1 MTAPSVLDRLA
12 DLAGVEPDYWDI
24 WGNHHAIAPENKR
37 RLLSTLGCPAE
48 DDAGAGAAVA
58 RLDEQEWLRP
68 LPPVRI
74 LRTNEPATAI
84 LTLPAADSGQRI
96 SATLLEESGTYHEF
110 GYLPAAS
117 DLLDVRNIGGREYR
131 RYHMPIPVELP
142 LGYHTLRLD
151 GEGGHQMRLVVAPA
165 GCYLPAP
172 IAAGRRQWGLSAQLY
187 ALRSAADWGI
197 GDFTSLKTLV
207 EAAAALGASVI
218 GLNPLHALFLKEPE
232 RASPYSP
239 SSRLFLNPLYIDV
252 MAVPELSASAKA
264 RALITSHEAEL
275 DALRAKASIDY
286 AAVSRLKIAVLE
298 AIFTTFRGGRR
309 SQAAGARTE
318 AFQRFCA
325 EQGEPLARF
334 ATFEAVAEQF
344 PGVPWQE
351 WPEPFRRPDSA
362 EVEQFC
368 QQHGERLAFHQFLQ
382 WLADEQLAA
391 AQARA
396 RALGLSIGLYRD
408 LAVGCA
414 RDSADAWSAQD
425 VIVQSAK
432 IGCPP
437 DPFNM
442 LGQDWGVP
450 PLHPHTL
457 REQGYEPFA
466 QIIRSN
472 MRHAGALR
480 IDHVMGL
487 FHLFWMPADLTPK
500 DGAYVKYPFE
510 DLLAVLALE
519 SQRERCVVIGEDLGT
534 VPAGFRERMAEANVL
549 SYRVLYFEKDGDR
562 FKGPSEY
569 PKLALACA
577 TTHDLATLTGFWEEA
592 DIDLKQR
599 LDLYPSAEALANER
613 AGRAQDRGLLLHALA
628 REGLLPAGHN
638 PDRAEAGP
646 LPPAL
651 SAALH
656 AYLARAEAAL
666 LLVQV
671 DDLAEESEQI
681 NVPGTVDERPNWRR
695 RLRVATAD
703 LAATPVA
710 TLLKPRLAER
720 SATAGAESVLA
731 ARWPVARH
739 TGE

>member
-1 MTAPSVLDRLA
+1 MTASPVLDRLA
-12 DLAGVEPDYWDI
+12 DLAGVEPEYWDI

-37 RLLSTLGCPAE
+37 LLLSTLGCPAE
-48 DDAGAGAAVA
+48 DDAAADAGAS
-58 RLDEQEWLRP
+58 RLVEQEWLRP

-84 LTLPAADSGQRI
+84 VTLPASDDRQRI
-96 SATLLEESGTYHEF
+96 GATLLEESGTYHEF
-110 GYLPAAS
+110 SYQPAAS
-117 DLLDVRNIGGREYR
+117 DVIEVRTIGGREHR
-131 RYHMPIPVELP
+131 RYRMPIPVELP

-151 GEGGHQMRLVVAPA
+151 DKGGSQMRLIVAPA
-165 GCYLPAP
+165 ACYLPAP
-172 IAAGRRQWGLSAQLY
+172 IAAGRKQWGLSAQLY
-187 ALRSAADWGI
+187 ALRSATDWGI

-207 EAAAALGASVI
+207 EAAATLGASVI
-218 GLNPLHALFLKEPE
+218 GLNPLHALFLNEAE

-252 MAVPELSASAKA
+252 MAVPELSASAPA
-264 RALITSHEAEL
+264 RALIERHQAEL
-275 DALRAKASIDY
+275 DALRAKTNIDY
-286 AAVSRLKIAVLE
+286 QAVARLKIAVLE
-298 AIFTTFRGGRR
+298 AIFTAFSGRGG
-309 SQAAGARTE
+309 AEGARTE
-318 AFQRFCA
+318 AFQRFCND
-325 EQGEPLARF
+325 QGAPLARF
-334 ATFEAVAEQF
+334 ATFEALAEQF

-351 WPEPFRRPDSA
+351 WPEPFRQPDRT
-362 EVEQFC
+362 EVKQFALK
-368 QQHGERLAFHQFLQ
+368 HRERIAFHQFLQ

-391 AQARA
+391 AQAHAKA
-396 RALGLSIGLYRD
+396 RGLAIGLYRD

-457 REQGYEPFA
+457 REQAYEPFV
-466 QIIRSN
+466 QIIRAN

-487 FHLFWMPADLTPK
+487 FHLFWMPSALPPK
-500 DGAYVKYPFE
+500 DGAYIKYPFE

-534 VPAGFRERMAEANVL
+534 VPAGFRERMADANVL

-569 PKLALACA
+569 PHLALACA
-577 TTHDLATLTGFWEEA
+577 TTHDLATLTGFWQEA

-599 LDLYPSAEALANER
+599 LNLYPSPEALANER
-613 AGRAQDRGLLLHALA
+613 AARTHDRSLLLRALA
-628 REGLLPAGHN
+628 HEGLLPQGLN
-638 PDRAEAGP
+638 PERAEAGP

-656 AYLARAEAAL
+656 AYLARSEAAL

-671 DDLAEESEQI
+671 DDLADESEQI

-695 RLRVATAD
+695 RLRVATAE

-710 TLLKPRLAER
+710 TLLKPRLADR
-720 SATAGAESVLA
+720 SARAAGESVLA
-731 ARWPVARH
+731 ARWPAARN

>member
-24 WGNHHAIAPENKR
+24 WGNHHTIAPENKR
-37 RLLSTLGCPAE
+37 RLLGTLGCPAE
-48 DDAGAGAAVA
+48 DEAAAGAGVTW
-58 RLDEQEWLRP
+58 LDEHEWLRP

-84 LTLPAADSGQRI
+84 LTLPATDGRQRI
-96 SATLLEESGTYHEF
+96 GATLLEESGTYHEF
-110 GYLPAAS
+110 SYRPAAA
-117 DLLDVRNIGGREYR
+117 DIIEVRTVGGHEHR
-131 RYHMPIPVELP
+131 RYRMPIPVELP

-151 GEGGHQMRLVVAPA
+151 GEDGPQMRLVVAPA
-165 GCYLPAP
+165 ACYLPAP
-172 IAAGRRQWGLSAQLY
+172 IAAGRRQWGLSTQLY
-187 ALRSAADWGI
+187 ALRSATDWGI

-207 EAAAALGASVI
+207 EAAATLGASVI
-218 GLNPLHALFLKEPE
+218 GLNPLHALFLQEAE

-239 SSRLFLNPLYIDV
+239 SSRLFLNPIYIDV
-252 MAVPELSASAKA
+252 MAVPELSASAPA
-264 RALITSHEAEL
+264 RALITSHGAEL
-275 DALRAKASIDY
+275 DALRARASIDY

-298 AIFTTFRGGRR
+298 AIFTTFRERGR
-309 SQAAGARTE
+309 AAGARAD
-318 AFQRFCA
+318 AFQRFCSD
-325 EQGEPLARF
+325 QGEALARF
-334 ATFEAVAEQF
+334 ATFEALAEQH

-351 WPEPFRRPDSA
+351 WPEPYRRPDSA
-362 EVEQFC
+362 EVKQFVLK
-368 QQHGERLAFHQFLQ
+368 HGERIAFHQFLQ

-396 RALGLSIGLYRD
+396 MALGLSIGLYRD

-457 REQGYEPFA
+457 REQGYEPFV
-466 QIIRSN
+466 QIIRAN

-487 FHLFWMPADLTPK
+487 FHLFWMPSDLPPK

-562 FKGPSEY
+562 FKGPGEY

-577 TTHDLATLTGFWEEA
+577 TTHDLATLTGFWQEA

-613 AGRAQDRGLLLHALA
+613 AARAHDRWLLLRALA
-628 REGLLPAGHN
+628 HEGLLPPGFN
-638 PDRAEAGP
+638 PERAEAGP

-720 SATAGAESVLA
+720 SAAAGGESVLA
-731 ARWPVARH
+731 ARWPAARH

>member
-1 MTAPSVLDRLA
+1 MTASPVLDRLA
-12 DLAGVEPDYWDI
+12 DLAGVEPEYWDI
-24 WGNHHAIAPENKR
+24 WGNHHPIAPENKR
-37 RLLSTLGCPAE
+37 RLLGTLGCPAE
-48 DDAGAGAAVA
+48 DDAAAGAGVA
-58 RLDEQEWLRP
+58 GLDEREWLRP

-84 LTLPAADSGQRI
+84 LTLPAADGRQRI
-96 SATLLEESGTYHEF
+96 GATLLEESGTYHEF
-110 GYLPAAS
+110 SYCPAAT
-117 DLLDVRNIGGREYR
+117 DLIEVRTVGGHEHR
-131 RYHMPIPVELP
+131 RYRMPIPVELP

-151 GEGGHQMRLVVAPA
+151 GAGGHHMRLVVAPA
-165 GCYLPAP
+165 ACYLPTP

-187 ALRSAADWGI
+187 ALRSATDWGM
-197 GDFTSLKTLV
+197 GDFTGLKTLV
-207 EAAAALGASVI
+207 DAAAALGASVI
-218 GLNPLHALFLKEPE
+218 GLNPLHALFLQEAD

-252 MAVPELSASAKA
+252 EAVPELSASASA
-264 RALITSHEAEL
+264 RALITRHQAEL
-275 DALRAKASIDY
+275 DTLRAQASIDY
-286 AAVSRLKIAVLE
+286 EAVSRLKVAVLE
-298 AIFTTFRGGRR
+298 AIFTTFRGR
-309 SQAAGARTE
+309 SGAAGVRAE

-334 ATFEAVAEQF
+334 VTFEALAEQF
-344 PGVPWQE
+344 PGVSWQE

-368 QQHGERLAFHQFLQ
+368 QTHGERIAFHQFLQ

-457 REQGYEPFA
+457 REQAYEPFV
-466 QIIRSN
+466 QIIRAN

-487 FHLFWMPADLTPK
+487 FHLFWMPADVTPK
-500 DGAYVKYPFE
+500 DGAYIKYPFE

-534 VPAGFRERMAEANVL
+534 VPAGFRERMAAANVL

-577 TTHDLATLTGFWEEA
+577 TTHDLATLTGFWQEA

-599 LDLYPSAEALANER
+599 LNLYPSAEALANER
-613 AGRAQDRGLLLHALA
+613 AERANDRRLLLHALA
-628 REGLLPAGHN
+628 HEGLLPAGLN
-638 PDRAEAGP
+638 PDRAEAEP

-656 AYLARAEAAL
+656 AYLARSEAAL

-703 LAATPVA
+703 LAATPLA

-720 SATAGAESVLA
+720 SATAGGASTLA
-731 ARWPVARH
+731 ARWPVASH
-739 TGE
+739 TAE